1 MKLTRRKFIYI
12 FVGSIFILLFN
23 NSNVFEDTLIFDQEL
38 KKNIFNFNQKR
49 FSNLKKNLRNEIKED
64 LINGRTIWVKN
75 KLYTYAE
82 LSTIKSF

>member
-12 FVGSIFILLFN
+12 FVGSIFILLFFI
-23 NSNVFEDTLIFDQEL
+23 SNVFEDTLIFDQEL

-64 LINGRTIWVKN
+64 LINGRTIWVQN

-82 LSTIKSF
+82 LYISND

>member
-12 FVGSIFILLFN
+12 FIGPIFILIFN

-49 FSNLKKNLRNEIKED
+49 FSNLKKNLKNEIKED
-64 LINGRTIWVKN
+64 LINGRTIWVQN

-82 LSTIKSF
+82 LNMINSF

>member
-12 FVGSIFILLFN
+12 FIGSIFILIFN

-49 FSNLKKNLRNEIKED
+49 FSNLKKNLKNEIKED
-64 LINGRTIWVKN
+64 LIHGRTIWVQN

-82 LSTIKSF
+82 LNMINSF

>member
-12 FVGSIFILLFN
+12 FVGSIFVLLFN
-23 NSNVFEDTLIFDQEL
+23 NSNVFEDSLIFDQEL

>member
-12 FVGSIFILLFN
+12 FIGSIFILIFN

-49 FSNLKKNLRNEIKED
+49 FSNLKKNLKNEIKED
-64 LINGRTIWVKN
+64 LINGRTIWVQN

-82 LSTIKSF
+82 LNMINSF

>member
-23 NSNVFEDTLIFDQEL
+23 NSNVFEDSLIFDQEL

>member
-12 FVGSIFILLFN
+12 FISSIFILLFN

-49 FSNLKKNLRNEIKED
+49 LSNLKKNLKNEIKED
-64 LINGRTIWVKN
+64 LINGRTIWVQN
-75 KLYTYAE
+75 KIYTYAE
-82 LSTIKSF
+82 VNMINSF

>member
-23 NSNVFEDTLIFDQEL
+23 NSNVFADTFIFDLEL
-38 KKNIFNFNQKR
+38 KKNIINFNQKR

-64 LINGRTIWVKN
+64 LINGRTIWIQN

-82 LSTIKSF
+82 LSTINSF

>member
-1 MKLTRRKFIYI
+1 MKLNRRKFIYI

-64 LINGRTIWVKN
+64 LINGRTIWVQN

-82 LSTIKSF
+82 LYISND